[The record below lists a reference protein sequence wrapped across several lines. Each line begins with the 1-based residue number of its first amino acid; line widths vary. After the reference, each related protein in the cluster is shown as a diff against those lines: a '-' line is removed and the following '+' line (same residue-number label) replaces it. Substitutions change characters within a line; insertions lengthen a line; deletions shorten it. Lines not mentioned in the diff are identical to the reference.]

1 MSKFCAFVNG
11 IAVAAIAA
19 AGFLLTVAGTDVSL
33 SKAQAADETKTE
45 AADAREIS
53 YGNADAPVTIVE
65 YASLTCPHCAN
76 FHTTILPDL
85 KKRLIDTGKARL
97 VFKDFPLDQ
106 LALRAAIL
114 VRCNDGTRRNAMLDV
129 LFATQQSWARSQDPM
144 SALMGIGHASGMS
157 EQDLKDC
164 FNNQEIVDGV
174 IQHRLDA
181 EKTYE
186 VNSTPSFVID
196 GKLYRGELTVDQ
208 IADVVES
215 LQPQQRR

>member
-11 IAVAAIAA
+11 FAAAAIAA
-19 AGFLLTVAGTDVSL
+19 AGLLLTVAGTDVSL
-33 SKAQAADETKTE
+33 SRAQAADAPKAE
-45 AADAREIS
+45 AADAREIA
-53 YGNADAPVTIVE
+53 YGNPDAPVTIVE

-76 FHTTILPDL
+76 FHNTVLPDL
-85 KKRLIDTGKARL
+85 KTRLIETGKARL

-106 LALRAAIL
+106 LALRAAVM
-114 VRCNDGTRRNAMLDV
+114 VRCNTGTRRSAMLDV
-129 LFATQQSWARSQDPM
+129 LFATQLSWARSPDPIN
-144 SALMGIGHASGMS
+144 ALIGIGHAAGMS

-208 IADVVES
+208 IAAVVES
-215 LQPQQRR
+215 LQP